1 MRIYNEDEKNT
12 VNNIILYLTPKEAQ
26 EMKDSL
32 ETLLEDKNHHHSH
45 VPDEEYKREV
55 TISIYRKDN
64 LSSFDEISRSIIN
77 NE

>member
-1 MRIYNEDEKNT
+1 MRIYNKCEKKT
-12 VNNIILYLTPKEAQ
+12 LNNIVLYLTPEEAQ

-32 ETLLEDKNHHHSH
+32 EALLEDKNHHHSH

-64 LSSFDEISRSIIN
+64 LSTFDEISKSIIN